1 MKGARSGTQW
11 TEADYAAHGYGRIT
25 LRLPRAVLELLAA
38 KAKESG
44 KSRAELV
51 EVAVRLYEGSGEPV
65 ADRSTETPRG
75 RKRAQRG
82 SQGP

>member
-1 MKGARSGTQW
+1 MSDLGKAPRKGGRSGTQW

-44 KSRAELV
+44 RSRAEVVAELV
-51 EVAVRLYEGSGEPV
+51 LAIRQP
-65 ADRSTETPRG
+65 
-75 RKRAQRG
+75 
-82 SQGP
+82 